1 MGPRCN
7 MVRCLRIA
15 AAGGYTPRNWPLYGH
30 ADGGCEFPCTPAQLL
45 YFCTVMQKVSARLQE
60 APLQL
65 LRRAMGDRLSR
76 RKKIRHFAN
85 ALRSFGDEA
94 RVRPRLIRL
103 KELGWIEEVPT
114 RVQRIVG
121 ALDMVRFWIVPCAAD
136 YYKSKGINFYFHTLL
151 RFLDDP
157 ASLID
162 PLGLNSER
170 DTIIGHVLQ
179 VVHAN
184 PDYDLQ
190 LLESFEDGLDE
201 MEQQVR
207 SILDG
212 THPRASSIL
221 ATVEDPDYH
230 ARLLEHVARF
240 KKSRGQGQ
248 SLIRENI
255 LGDSH
260 FQVLERTFGELPNAM
275 RYFAKLPLTP
285 RGAARHLLTCRT
297 FPYELAEPPP
307 PELAAPS
314 SSGTMADS

>member
-1 MGPRCN
+1 
-7 MVRCLRIA
+7 
-15 AAGGYTPRNWPLYGH
+15 
-30 ADGGCEFPCTPAQLL
+30 
-45 YFCTVMQKVSARLQE
+45 
-60 APLQL
+60 
-65 LRRAMGDRLSR
+65 MGDRFTR
-76 RKKIRHFAN
+76 RKKIRRLAN

-136 YYKSKGINFYFHTLL
+136 YYRSKGINFYFHTLL

-190 LLESFEDGLDE
+190 LLESFEDGLDA
-201 MEQQVR
+201 MEAQVR

-221 ATVEDPDYH
+221 ATVEDPEYH
-230 ARLLEHVARF
+230 TQLLEHVARF
-240 KKSRGQGQ
+240 KESRGQGR
-248 SLIRENI
+248 SLLRENI
-255 LGDSH
+255 QGDRH
-260 FQVLERTFGELPNAM
+260 LQVLERTFGELPNAM
-275 RYFAKLPLTP
+275 RYFAKLPRTP
-285 RGAARHLLTCRT
+285 RAAARHLLTCRT
-297 FPYELAEPPP
+297 FPYDLAEVPP
-307 PELAAPS
+307 PELSGRSA
-314 SSGTMADS
+314 SGTIADS